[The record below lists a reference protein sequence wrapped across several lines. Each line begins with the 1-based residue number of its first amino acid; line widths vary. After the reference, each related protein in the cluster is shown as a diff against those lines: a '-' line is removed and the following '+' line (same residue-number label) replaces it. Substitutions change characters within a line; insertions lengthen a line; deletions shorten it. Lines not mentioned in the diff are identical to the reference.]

1 MKINLVATG
10 GTIGSRYKNGE
21 LVISDEA
28 TKQIASVIGADKVFG
43 DFKIHSAGVEFADL
57 NTLRLTIEKA
67 AEGADGVVV
76 THGTDTLAFSASYL
90 AYAFSSTKIPI
101 VMCAADMALTE
112 DDSNGFA
119 VLNATKS
126 FISRGVAGVYVL
138 YKNPGEV
145 VRIHHGA
152 RVIPAHLHEN
162 FYFSLGSG
170 SRFADTGLMR
180 GMDFELKSDK
190 NVLCVIP
197 YVGMDYSAFDMSRF
211 SAVVQCAYHSGRI
224 NTDVFNKFASAH
236 PDIPMFFLS
245 GSKKYAPGTFA
256 PNVALCPGITQT
268 ALYIKLLIGLNNNV
282 KDLTSFAAKNACG
295 EIVMQPGS

>member
-28 TKQIASVIGADKVFG
+28 TKQIASVIGAHKVFG
-43 DFKIHSAGVEFADL
+43 DFKIHSAGVDFADL
-57 NTLRLTIEKA
+57 NALRLQIQKA
-67 AEGADGVVV
+67 TDDADGVVV
-76 THGTDTLAFSASYL
+76 THGTDTLAYSAAYL

-126 FISRGVAGVYVL
+126 FISRGEAGVYVL

-152 RVIPAHLHEN
+152 RIIPAHLHEN
-162 FYFSLGSG
+162 FYFSLGTG
-170 SRFADTGLMR
+170 SKFTDTGLMR
-180 GMDFELKSDK
+180 GMNFELKSDK

-197 YVGMDYSAFDMSRF
+197 YVGMDYSVYDMSKF
-211 SAVVQCAYHSGRI
+211 AAVAQSAYHSGRI
-224 NTDVFNKFASAH
+224 NTDNFNKFAAEH
-236 PDIPMFFLS
+236 PDIPMFFLT
-245 GSKKYAPGTFA
+245 GNKKYAPGTFA
-256 PNVALCPGITQT
+256 PNVTECPRITQT
-268 ALYIKLLIGLNNNV
+268 ALYMKLLIGLNNNV
-282 KDLTSFAAKNACG
+282 KDIKSFVLRNACG
-295 EIVMQPGS
+295 EMIM